1 MDTIELKI
9 QSCESI
15 IDYTF
20 NDKCLLCEALQT
32 AGAGTPMYWHGAWTT
47 VPKNT
52 RLAVYGDV
60 VLNMILCRLW
70 YAKDLNKGTITS
82 FLLSILCL
90 PV

>member
-1 MDTIELKI
+1 MDANQLKI

-20 NDKCLLCEALQT
+20 NDKRLICEALQT
-32 AGAGTPMYWHGAWTT
+32 AGAGTFMYHGAWTP

-60 VLNMILCRLW
+60 VLNMALCRLW
-70 YAKDLNKGTITS
+70 YPKDLSKGTTAS
-82 FLLSILCL
+82 FRLSTLCL
-90 PV
+90 PG